1 MDSDIEMYINNELE
15 RLYFVEGRDGM
26 DGALKFA
33 RQTYQVYRTNVLR
46 SRKNGFDI
54 PSHAS
59 LPEYRRMFIG
69 SIIAINRYLKEATC
83 SDTIWGGYIH
93 LAVQHV

>member
-1 MDSDIEMYINNELE
+1 MDRDIEMYINSEIE
-15 RLYFVEGRDGM
+15 RLHFVEGRDGM

-46 SRKNGFDI
+46 SRKNGFDN

-69 SIIAINRYLKEATC
+69 SILAINRYIKEATHT
-83 SDTIWGGYIH
+83 DTIWSGCI
-93 LAVQHV
+93 